1 MPLIPRW
8 RFMSDEAKALTK
20 RTAITVGVLLFALLV
35 LRALLPWVLLAV
47 VGWWI
52 WRAVRK

>member
-20 RTAITVGVLLFALLV
+20 RTAVSLLV
-35 LRALLPWVLLAV
+35 VFLVAVVFRALLPWALLGLV
-47 VGWWI
+47 IWWL
-52 WRAVRK
+52 WRAINK